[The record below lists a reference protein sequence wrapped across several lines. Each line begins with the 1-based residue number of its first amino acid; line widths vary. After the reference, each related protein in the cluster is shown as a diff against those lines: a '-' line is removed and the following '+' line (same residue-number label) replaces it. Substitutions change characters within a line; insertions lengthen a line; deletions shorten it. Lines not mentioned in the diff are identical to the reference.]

1 MSKCYFNGILL
12 PSIPSEILTT
22 YPTAIIVKNNSSGY
36 YDLIVSEGHWS
47 YNSNNNTLNNPL
59 TSTSYLYRIS
69 IQNSAEYVEWEFYKL
84 STNVYELDENKM
96 MIWSNNTILNGDTI
110 YFPRCAIFEF
120 SENKI
125 KINDITLPPIPLEV
139 FTNNPY
145 CWIRYANSS
154 KRYSLYLSSA
164 RWYLN
169 GNTVNTVTD
178 AKQYEYWILST
189 DINDTWHSR
198 GTLEGVTVD
207 GTTTIG
213 FWSLQDI
220 ENIATKEIFLFATD
234 VIEVPFMTKYLVRD
248 NETIYTIT
256 DNTLVEV
263 SGELNADLFINNG
276 VDTIPNGDLIKNL
289 TRPEVLCW
297 SNKTEVQTLK
307 ATVKGVPKSPQ
318 SIISEKIDLM
328 SSGIKGINGVIVDCK
343 GDVVFTISFDNKAT
357 WKFFNGTTWQVAE
370 TEING
375 MNKEQFEAITESQ
388 YQTEYEQ
395 ASCLYIRAVLQNETQ
410 SLTSVKIDFIN

>member
-12 PSIPSEILTT
+12 PNIPSEILTT
-22 YPTAIIVKNNSSGY
+22 HSAAIIIKNNLSGY

-47 YNSNNNTLNNPL
+47 YNSNNNTLNNAL

-69 IQNSAEYVEWEFYKL
+69 IQNSTEYVEWEFYKL
-84 STNVYELDENKM
+84 STNVYQLDENKM

-110 YFPRCAIFEF
+110 YFPRCAICEF

-125 KINDITLPPIPLEV
+125 KFNDIILPPIPLEI
-139 FTNNPY
+139 FKNNPY
-145 CWIRYANSS
+145 CWMLFSNTSNRY
-154 KRYSLYLSSA
+154 YLFLSSA
-164 RWYLN
+164 RWCLN
-169 GNTVNTVTD
+169 GNIVNTVTD
-178 AKQYEYWILST
+178 VKKYVYRT
-189 DINDTWHSR
+189 DINNTWQSY
-198 GTLEGVTVD
+198 
-207 GTTTIG
+207 GTTNGVELNNTKISI
-213 FWSLQDI
+213 WSLQDI
-220 ENIATKEIFLFATD
+220 ENTATKEIFLFATD
-234 VIEVPFMTKYLVRD
+234 AIEVPFMTKYLVRD

-256 DNTLVEV
+256 NNALVEV

-318 SIISEKIDLM
+318 SIISERIELM
-328 SSGIKGINGVIVDCK
+328 GSGIKGINSVTIESK
-343 GDVVFTISFDNKAT
+343 GDVVFAVSFDNKAT
-357 WKFFNGTTWQVAE
+357 WKFFDGTAWQVAE

-395 ASCLYIRAVLQNETQ
+395 ASSLYIRATLQNEAQ

>member
-47 YNSNNNTLNNPL
+47 YNSNNNTLNNAL

-69 IQNSAEYVEWEFYKL
+69 IQNSTEYVEWEFYKL
-84 STNVYELDENKM
+84 STNVYELNENKM

-110 YFPRCAIFEF
+110 YFPRCAICEF

-125 KINDITLPPIPLEV
+125 KFNDIILPPIPLEI
-139 FTNNPY
+139 FKNNPY
-145 CWIRYANSS
+145 CWILFSNTS
-154 KRYSLYLSSA
+154 KRYYLFLSSA
-164 RWYLN
+164 RWCLN
-169 GNTVNTVTD
+169 NNIVNTVTD
-178 AKQYEYWILST
+178 TKKYVYRT
-189 DINDTWHSR
+189 DINDTWQSY
-198 GTLEGVTVD
+198 
-207 GTTTIG
+207 GTTNGVELNDTKISI
-213 FWSLQDI
+213 WSLQDI
-220 ENIATKEIFLFATD
+220 ENTATKEIFLSATD
-234 VIEVPFMTKYLVRD
+234 AIEIPFMTKYLVRD

-256 DNTLVEV
+256 DNALVEV

-276 VDTIPNGDLIKNL
+276 IDTIPNGDLIKNL

-328 SSGIKGINGVIVDCK
+328 GSGIKGINSVIVDCK

-357 WKFFNGTTWQVAE
+357 WKFFDGTAWQVAE

-395 ASCLYIRAVLQNETQ
+395 ASSLYIRAVLQNEAQ

>member
-22 YPTAIIVKNNSSGY
+22 YSAAIIIKNNSSGY

-47 YNSNNNTLNNPL
+47 YNSNNNTLNNAL
-59 TSTSYLYRIS
+59 ASTSYLYRIS
-69 IQNSAEYVEWEFYKL
+69 IQNSTEYVEWEFYKL
-84 STNVYELDENKM
+84 STNVYELNESKT
-96 MIWSNNTILNGDTI
+96 ILWSNNTILNGDTI
-110 YFPRCAIFEF
+110 YFPRCAICEF

-125 KINDITLPPIPLEV
+125 KINDITLPPIPLET

-145 CWIRYANSS
+145 CFILFSNTS
-154 KRYSLYLSSA
+154 KRYYLYLSSA
-164 RWYLN
+164 RWYFN
-169 GNTVNTVTD
+169 SNIVNTVTD
-178 AKQYEYWILST
+178 ATKYVYGILST
-189 DINDTWHSR
+189 NTNDTWHSY
-198 GTLEGVTVD
+198 TITKDIVID
-207 GTTTIG
+207 GATIISV
-213 FWSLQDI
+213 WSLQDI
-220 ENIATKEIFLFATD
+220 ENTATNEIFLSATD
-234 VIEVPFMTKYLVRD
+234 AIEVPFMTKYLVRD

-263 SGELNADLFINNG
+263 VGELNADLFINSG

-307 ATVKGVPKSPQ
+307 ATVKGVPKLPQ

-328 SSGIKGINGVIVDCK
+328 GSGIKGINSVTIESK
-343 GDVVFTISFDNKAT
+343 GDVIFTVSFDNKAT
-357 WKFFNGTTWQVAE
+357 WKFFNGTAWQVAE
-370 TEING
+370 TETSG

-395 ASCLYIRAVLQNETQ
+395 ATCLYIRATLQNTAQ

>member
-12 PSIPSEILTT
+12 PNIPSEILTT
-22 YPTAIIVKNNSSGY
+22 CPTAIIIKNNSSGY

-47 YNSNNNTLNNPL
+47 YNSNNNTLNNAL

-69 IQNSAEYVEWEFYKL
+69 IQNSTEYVEWEFYKL
-84 STNVYELDENKM
+84 STNVYELDENKT
-96 MIWSNNTILNGDTI
+96 ILWSNNTILSGDTT
-110 YFPRCAIFEF
+110 YFPRCAICEF

-145 CWIRYANSS
+145 CWIRFATNS

-213 FWSLQDI
+213 IWSLQDI
-220 ENIATKEIFLFATD
+220 ENTATKEIFLYATD
-234 VIEVPFMTKYLVRD
+234 AIEIPFMTKYLVRD
-248 NETIYTIT
+248 NETIYTFT
-256 DNTLVEV
+256 DNALLEV
-263 SGELNADLFINNG
+263 FGELNADLFINNG
-276 VDTIPNGDLIKNL
+276 VDTIPKGDLIKNL

-307 ATVKGVPKSPQ
+307 ATVKGVPKLPQ
-318 SIISEKIDLM
+318 CIISERIELM
-328 SSGIKGINGVIVDCK
+328 GSGIKGINSAIVDCK
-343 GDVVFTISFDNKAT
+343 GDVIFSLSFDNKAT
-357 WKFFNGTTWQVAE
+357 WKFFDGTAWQVAE
-370 TEING
+370 TETNG

-395 ASCLYIRAVLQNETQ
+395 ASCLYIRAVLQNKTQ

>member
-12 PSIPSEILTT
+12 PSIPSEILRE
-22 YPTAIIVKNNSSGY
+22 YSAAVIIKNNASGY

-69 IQNSAEYVEWEFYKL
+69 IQNSTEYVEWEFYKL
-84 STNVYELDENKM
+84 STNVYQLDENKM

-110 YFPRCAIFEF
+110 YFPRCAICEF

-125 KINDITLPPIPLEV
+125 KFNDIILPPIPLEI
-139 FTNNPY
+139 FKNNPY
-145 CWIRYANSS
+145 CWILFSNTS
-154 KRYSLYLSSA
+154 KRYYLFLSSA
-164 RWYLN
+164 RWCLN
-169 GNTVNTVTD
+169 GNIVNTVTD
-178 AKQYEYWILST
+178 VKKNVYRT
-189 DINDTWHSR
+189 DINDTWQSY
-198 GTLEGVTVD
+198 
-207 GTTTIG
+207 GTTNGVELNDTKMG
-213 FWSLQDI
+213 VWSLQDI
-220 ENIATKEIFLFATD
+220 ENTVTKEIFLSATD
-234 VIEVPFMTKYLVRD
+234 AIEIPFMTKYLVRD
-248 NETIYTIT
+248 NQTIYTIT
-256 DNTLVEV
+256 DNALVEV
-263 SGELNADLFINNG
+263 SGELNADLFINSG

-307 ATVKGVPKSPQ
+307 ATVKGIPKSPQ
-318 SIISEKIDLM
+318 SIISERIELM
-328 SSGIKGINGVIVDCK
+328 GSGIKGINSVIVDCK

-357 WKFFNGTTWQVAE
+357 WKFFDGTTWQIAE

-375 MNKEQFEAITESQ
+375 MNKEQFEAITETQ

>member
-22 YPTAIIVKNNSSGY
+22 YPAAVIIKNNSSSY

-47 YNSNNNTLNNPL
+47 YNNNNNTLNNAL

-69 IQNSAEYVEWEFYKL
+69 IQNSMEYVEWEFYKL
-84 STNVYELDENKM
+84 STNVYELNENKM
-96 MIWSNNTILNGDTI
+96 MIWSNNTILSGDTI
-110 YFPRCAIFEF
+110 YFPRCAICEF

-125 KINDITLPPIPLEV
+125 KFNDIILPPIPSEI
-139 FTNNPY
+139 FAENPY
-145 CWIRYANSS
+145 CFIVYRGTSNRY
-154 KRYSLYLSSA
+154 
-164 RWYLN
+164 YLN
-169 GNTVNTVTD
+169 MCPKPFIYSNNSIT
-178 AKQYEYWILST
+178 
-189 DINDTWHSR
+189 
-198 GTLEGVTVD
+198 TLESEVIRQVYRISNINETSWSYYTAVTSP
-207 GTTTIG
+207 TTLTDNDRAI
-213 FWSLQDI
+213 WSLQDI
-220 ENIATKEIFLFATD
+220 ENIVTKEIFLSATD
-234 VIEVPFMTKYLVRD
+234 AIEVPFMTKYLVRD

-256 DNTLVEV
+256 DNALVEV
-263 SGELNADLFINNG
+263 VGELNADLFINSG

-357 WKFFNGTTWQVAE
+357 WKFFDGTVWQVAE

-395 ASCLYIRAVLQNETQ
+395 ASCLYIRATLQNEAQ

>member
-1 MSKCYFNGILL
+1 MTKCYFNGILL

-47 YNSNNNTLNNPL
+47 YNSNNNTLNNAL

-69 IQNSAEYVEWEFYKL
+69 IQNSTEYVEWEFYKL

-96 MIWSNNTILNGDTI
+96 IIWSNNTILNGDTI
-110 YFPRCAIFEF
+110 YFPRCAICEF

-125 KINDITLPPIPLEV
+125 KFNDIILPPIPLEI
-139 FTNNPY
+139 FKNNPY
-145 CWIRYANSS
+145 CWILFSNTS
-154 KRYSLYLSSA
+154 KRYYLFLSSA
-164 RWYLN
+164 RWCLN
-169 GNTVNTVTD
+169 ENIVNTVTD
-178 AKQYEYWILST
+178 TKKYVYRT
-189 DINDTWHSR
+189 DINDTWQSY
-198 GTLEGVTVD
+198 
-207 GTTTIG
+207 GTTNGVELNDTKISI
-213 FWSLQDI
+213 WSLQDI
-220 ENIATKEIFLFATD
+220 ENTVTKEIFLSATD
-234 VIEVPFMTKYLVRD
+234 AIEVPFMTKYLVRD

-256 DNTLVEV
+256 DNALVEV
-263 SGELNADLFINNG
+263 VGELNADLFINSG

-307 ATVKGVPKSPQ
+307 ATVKGIPKLPQ
-318 SIISEKIDLM
+318 CIISERIELM
-328 SSGIKGINGVIVDCK
+328 GSGIKGINSVSVECK
-343 GDVVFTISFDNKAT
+343 GDVIFSLSFDNKAT
-357 WKFFNGTTWQVAE
+357 WKFFDGTAWQVAE
-370 TEING
+370 TETNG

-395 ASCLYIRAVLQNETQ
+395 ASCLYIRAVLQNEAQ

>member
-22 YPTAIIVKNNSSGY
+22 YPAAVIIKNNSSSY
-36 YDLIVSEGHWS
+36 YDLIVSEGHWR
-47 YNSNNNTLNNPL
+47 YNSNNNTLNNAL

-69 IQNSAEYVEWEFYKL
+69 IQNSTEYVEWEFYKL

-96 MIWSNNTILNGDTI
+96 IIWSRNTILNGDTI
-110 YFPRCAIFEF
+110 YFPRCAICEF

-125 KINDITLPPIPLEV
+125 KINDITLPPIPLET

-145 CWIRYANSS
+145 CFILFSNTS
-154 KRYSLYLSSA
+154 KRYYLYLSSA
-164 RWYLN
+164 RWYFN
-169 GNTVNTVTD
+169 SNIVNTVTD
-178 AKQYEYWILST
+178 ATKYVYGILST
-189 DINDTWHSR
+189 NTNDTWRSY
-198 GTLEGVTVD
+198 TITKDIVID
-207 GTTTIG
+207 GTTIIG
-213 FWSLQDI
+213 VWSLQDI
-220 ENIATKEIFLFATD
+220 ENTATNEIFLSATD
-234 VIEVPFMTKYLVRD
+234 AIEVPFMTKYLVRD
-248 NETIYTIT
+248 NETIYTIA
-256 DNTLVEV
+256 DNTLVEIA
-263 SGELNADLFINNG
+263 GELNADLFINSG

-297 SNKTEVQTLK
+297 TNKTEVQTLK
-307 ATVKGVPKSPQ
+307 ATVKGVPKLPQ

-328 SSGIKGINGVIVDCK
+328 GGSIKGINSVTIESK
-343 GDVVFTISFDNKAT
+343 GDVVFAVSFDNKET

-375 MNKEQFEAITESQ
+375 MNKEQFEAITETQ

-395 ASCLYIRAVLQNETQ
+395 ASCLYIRATLQNETQ

>member
-69 IQNSAEYVEWEFYKL
+69 IENSAEYVEWEFYKL
-84 STNVYELDENKM
+84 STNVYQLDENKM

-110 YFPRCAIFEF
+110 YFPRCAICEF

-125 KINDITLPPIPLEV
+125 KFNDVILPPIPAEK
-139 FTNNPY
+139 FAENPY
-145 CWIRYANSS
+145 CWIRHRASDN
-154 KRYSLYLSSA
+154 RYFLHMAPKPWDYSNNVIKTSESGVIQQFY
-164 RWYLN
+164 R
-169 GNTVNTVTD
+169 
-178 AKQYEYWILST
+178 IL
-189 DINDTWHSR
+189 DINATSWSYY
-198 GTLEGVTVD
+198 GELTSNYTLSDDNIAVWT
-207 GTTTIG
+207 
-213 FWSLQDI
+213 LQDI
-220 ENIATKEIFLFATD
+220 ENTATNELFLSATD
-234 VIEVPFMTKYLVRD
+234 AIEVPFMTKYLVRD
-248 NETIYTIT
+248 NETIYTFT
-256 DNTLVEV
+256 DNILLEV
-263 SGELNADLFINNG
+263 FGELNADLFINSG

-307 ATVKGVPKSPQ
+307 ATVKGVPKLPQ
-318 SIISEKIDLM
+318 CIISEKIDLM
-328 SSGIKGINGVIVDCK
+328 GSGIKGINSVIVDCK
-343 GDVVFTISFDNKAT
+343 GDVVFTISFDNKET
-357 WKFFNGTTWQVAE
+357 WKFFDGTMWQVAE
-370 TEING
+370 TETNG
-375 MNKEQFEAITESQ
+375 MNKEQFEAITETQ

-395 ASCLYIRAVLQNETQ
+395 ASCLYIRATLQNEAQ

>member
-1 MSKCYFNGILL
+1 MTKCYFNGILL

-47 YNSNNNTLNNPL
+47 YNSNNNTLNNAL

-69 IQNSAEYVEWEFYKL
+69 IQNSMEYVEWEFYKL
-84 STNVYELDENKM
+84 STNVYELNENKM
-96 MIWSNNTILNGDTI
+96 IIWSNNTILSGDTI
-110 YFPRCAIFEF
+110 YFPRCAICEF

-125 KINDITLPPIPLEV
+125 KINDITLPPIPSEI

-145 CWIRYANSS
+145 CWISFSDVS
-154 KRYSLYLSSA
+154 KRYYLFLSSS

-169 GNTVNTVTD
+169 GNTVNTVTNTKKY
-178 AKQYEYWILST
+178 AYWISST
-189 DINDTWHSR
+189 DINDTWHNS
-198 GTLEGVTVD
+198 GNPDGVTVN
-207 GTTTIG
+207 GTTSTGI
-213 FWSLQDI
+213 WSLQDI
-220 ENIATKEIFLFATD
+220 ENIVTKEIFLSATD
-234 VIEVPFMTKYLVRD
+234 AIEIPFMTKYLVRD

-263 SGELNADLFINNG
+263 VGELNADLFITSG

-357 WKFFNGTTWQVAE
+357 WKFFNGTMWQVAE

-395 ASCLYIRAVLQNETQ
+395 ASCLYIRATLQNAAQ

>member
-1 MSKCYFNGILL
+1 MTKCYFNGVLL
-12 PSIPSEILTT
+12 PSIPAEILRE
-22 YPTAIIVKNNSSGY
+22 YSAAVIIKNNSSGY
-36 YDLIVSEGHWS
+36 YDLIISEGYWS
-47 YNSNNNTLNNPL
+47 YNSTNNTLNNAL

-69 IQNSAEYVEWEFYKL
+69 IENSAEYVEWEFYKL

-96 MIWSNNTILNGDTI
+96 IMWSNNTILNGDTI
-110 YFPRCAIFEF
+110 YFPRCAICEF

-125 KINDITLPPIPLEV
+125 KINDITLPPIPQQIFV
-139 FTNNPY
+139 NNPY
-145 CWIRYANSS
+145 CWIRFADAD
-154 KRYSLYLSSA
+154 KRYYLHLSSA

-169 GNTVNTVTD
+169 GNTANTVTE
-178 AKQYEYWILST
+178 ATKYAYWISST

-198 GTLEGVTVD
+198 GTTEGVTVN
-207 GTTTIG
+207 TTSRIG

-220 ENIATKEIFLFATD
+220 KNTATNEICLAATD
-234 VIEVPFMTKYLVRD
+234 AIEVPFMTKYLVRD
-248 NETIYTIT
+248 NQTIYTIT

-276 VDTIPNGDLIKNL
+276 IDTIPQGDLIKNL

-297 SNKTEVQTLK
+297 TDKTEVQTLK
-307 ATVKGVPKSPQ
+307 ATVKGVPKLPQ
-318 SIISEKIDLM
+318 CIISEKIDLM
-328 SSGIKGINGVIVDCK
+328 GSGIKGINSATVDCK
-343 GDVVFTISFDNKAT
+343 GDVIFAISFDDKET
-357 WKFFNGTTWQVAE
+357 WKFFDGTAWQVAE
-370 TEING
+370 TEANG

-395 ASCLYIRAVLQNETQ
+395 ASCLYIRATLQSEAQ

>member
-12 PSIPSEILTT
+12 PSIPSE
-22 YPTAIIVKNNSSGY
+22 YPTAIIVKNNLSGY

-47 YNSNNNTLNNPL
+47 YNSNNNTLNNAL

-69 IQNSAEYVEWEFYKL
+69 IQNSTEYVEWEFYKL
-84 STNVYELDENKM
+84 STNVYELNENKM

-110 YFPRCAIFEF
+110 YFPRCAICEF

-125 KINDITLPPIPLEV
+125 KFNDIILPPIPLEI
-139 FTNNPY
+139 FKNNPY
-145 CWIRYANSS
+145 CWMLFSNTS
-154 KRYSLYLSSA
+154 KRYYLFLSSA
-164 RWYLN
+164 RWCLN
-169 GNTVNTVTD
+169 GNIVNTVTD
-178 AKQYEYWILST
+178 VKKHVYRT
-189 DINDTWHSR
+189 DINDTWQSY
-198 GTLEGVTVD
+198 
-207 GTTTIG
+207 GTTNGVELNDTKIG
-213 FWSLQDI
+213 IWSLQDI
-220 ENIATKEIFLFATD
+220 ENTATKEIFLSATD
-234 VIEVPFMTKYLVRD
+234 AIEIPFMTKYLVRD
-248 NETIYTIT
+248 NETIYTIA
-256 DNTLVEV
+256 DNTLVEIV
-263 SGELNADLFINNG
+263 GELNADLFINSG
-276 VDTIPNGDLIKNL
+276 IDTIPNGDLIKNL

-307 ATVKGVPKSPQ
+307 ATVKGVPKLPQ

-328 SSGIKGINGVIVDCK
+328 GSGIKGINSVIVDCK

-357 WKFFNGTTWQVAE
+357 WKFFDGTAWQVAE

-395 ASCLYIRAVLQNETQ
+395 ASSLYIRAVLQNEAQ

>member
-22 YPTAIIVKNNSSGY
+22 HSAAVIIKNNSSGY

-69 IQNSAEYVEWEFYKL
+69 IQNSTEYVEWEFYKL
-84 STNVYELDENKM
+84 STNVYQLDENKM
-96 MIWSNNTILNGDTI
+96 IIWSNNTILNGDTI
-110 YFPRCAIFEF
+110 YFPRCAICEF

-125 KINDITLPPIPLEV
+125 KFNDIILPPIPSGI
-139 FTNNPY
+139 FANNPY
-145 CWIRYANSS
+145 CWILFSNTS
-154 KRYSLYLSSA
+154 KRYYLFLSST
-164 RWYLN
+164 RWCLN
-169 GNTVNTVTD
+169 GNIVNTVTD
-178 AKQYEYWILST
+178 TKKYVYRT
-189 DINDTWHSR
+189 DINDTWQSY
-198 GTLEGVTVD
+198 
-207 GTTTIG
+207 GTTNGVELNNTKICI
-213 FWSLQDI
+213 WSLQDI
-220 ENIATKEIFLFATD
+220 ENIATKEIFLTATD
-234 VIEVPFMTKYLVRD
+234 AIEVPFMTKYLVRD

-263 SGELNADLFINNG
+263 VGELNADLFINNG
-276 VDTIPNGDLIKNL
+276 IDTIPNGDLIKNL

-307 ATVKGVPKSPQ
+307 AIVKGVPKSPQ
-318 SIISEKIDLM
+318 SIIYEKIDLM
-328 SSGIKGINGVIVDCK
+328 GSGIKGINSAIVDCK

-357 WKFFNGTTWQVAE
+357 WKFFDGTTWQVAE

-395 ASCLYIRAVLQNETQ
+395 ASCLYIRAVLQNEAQ

>member
-12 PSIPSEILTT
+12 PNIPSEILTT
-22 YPTAIIVKNNSSGY
+22 YPTAIIVKNNLSGY

-47 YNSNNNTLNNPL
+47 YNSNNNTLNNAL

-69 IQNSAEYVEWEFYKL
+69 IQNSTEYVEWEFYKL

-110 YFPRCAIFEF
+110 YFPRCAICEF

-125 KINDITLPPIPLEV
+125 KINDIILPPIPSEI
-139 FTNNPY
+139 FANNPY
-145 CWIRYANSS
+145 CWILFSTAS
-154 KRYSLYLSSA
+154 KRYYLFLSSA
-164 RWYLN
+164 RWCLN
-169 GNTVNTVTD
+169 GNIVNTVTD
-178 AKQYEYWILST
+178 IKKYAYRISST
-189 DINDTWHSR
+189 NDKWDSY
-198 GTLEGVTVD
+198 
-207 GTTTIG
+207 GTTNGVELNNTKISI
-213 FWSLQDI
+213 WSLQDI
-220 ENIATKEIFLFATD
+220 ENIATKEIFLSATD
-234 VIEVPFMTKYLVRD
+234 AIEVPFMTKYLVRD
-248 NETIYTIT
+248 NETIYTIA
-256 DNTLVEV
+256 DNTLVEIA
-263 SGELNADLFINNG
+263 GELNADLFINNG
-276 VDTIPNGDLIKNL
+276 IDTIPNGDLIKNL

-297 SNKTEVQTLK
+297 TNKTEVQTLK

-328 SSGIKGINGVIVDCK
+328 GSGIKGINGVIVDCK

-357 WKFFNGTTWQVAE
+357 WKFFDGTAWQVAE

-395 ASCLYIRAVLQNETQ
+395 ASCLYIRATLQNETQ

>member
-1 MSKCYFNGILL
+1 MTKCYFNGILL
-12 PSIPSEILTT
+12 PSIPAEILTT
-22 YPTAIIVKNNSSGY
+22 YPAAVIIKNNLSGY

-47 YNSNNNTLNNPL
+47 YNSNNNTLNNAL

-69 IQNSAEYVEWEFYKL
+69 IQNSTEYVEWEFYKL

-96 MIWSNNTILNGDTI
+96 MIWSNNTILSGDTI
-110 YFPRCAIFEF
+110 YFPRCAICEF

-125 KINDITLPPIPLEV
+125 KINDITLPPIPLET

-145 CWIRYANSS
+145 CFIVFSNTS
-154 KRYSLYLSSA
+154 KRYYLYLSSA
-164 RWYLN
+164 RWYFN
-169 GNTVNTVTD
+169 SNIVNTVTD
-178 AKQYEYWILST
+178 ATKYVYGILST
-189 DINDTWHSR
+189 NTNDTWRSY
-198 GTLEGVTVD
+198 TITKDIEVD
-207 GTTTIG
+207 GTTIIG
-213 FWSLQDI
+213 VWSLQDI
-220 ENIATKEIFLFATD
+220 ENITTNEIFLSATD
-234 VIEVPFMTKYLVRD
+234 AIEVPFMTKYLVRD
-248 NETIYTIT
+248 NETIYTFT
-256 DNTLVEV
+256 DNALLEV
-263 SGELNADLFINNG
+263 FGELNADLFINNG

-307 ATVKGVPKSPQ
+307 ATAKGIPKLPQ

-328 SSGIKGINGVIVDCK
+328 SSGIKGINSATVDCK
-343 GDVVFTISFDNKAT
+343 GDVIFTISFDNKAT
-357 WKFFNGTTWQVAE
+357 WKFFNGTSWQVAE
-370 TEING
+370 TETNG

-395 ASCLYIRAVLQNETQ
+395 ASCLYIRATLQNEAQ

>member
-47 YNSNNNTLNNPL
+47 YNSNNNTLNNAL

-69 IQNSAEYVEWEFYKL
+69 IQNSTEYVEWEFYKL
-84 STNVYELDENKM
+84 STNVYELNENKM

-110 YFPRCAIFEF
+110 YFPRCAICEF

-125 KINDITLPPIPLEV
+125 KFNDIILPPIPLEI
-139 FTNNPY
+139 FKNNPY
-145 CWIRYANSS
+145 CWILFSNTS
-154 KRYSLYLSSA
+154 KRYYLFLSSA
-164 RWYLN
+164 RWCLN
-169 GNTVNTVTD
+169 NNIVNTVTD
-178 AKQYEYWILST
+178 VKKYVYRT
-189 DINDTWHSR
+189 DINDTWQSY
-198 GTLEGVTVD
+198 
-207 GTTTIG
+207 GTTNGVELNDTKISI
-213 FWSLQDI
+213 WSLQDI
-220 ENIATKEIFLFATD
+220 ENTATKEIFLSATD
-234 VIEVPFMTKYLVRD
+234 AIEIPFMTKYLVRD
-248 NETIYTIT
+248 NETIYTIA

-263 SGELNADLFINNG
+263 VGELNADLFINSG

-328 SSGIKGINGVIVDCK
+328 GSGIKGINSVIVDCK

-357 WKFFNGTTWQVAE
+357 WKFFDGTVWQVAE

-395 ASCLYIRAVLQNETQ
+395 ASSLYIRAVLQNEAQ

>member
-22 YPTAIIVKNNSSGY
+22 YPAAVIIKNNSSGY

-47 YNSNNNTLNNPL
+47 YNSNNNTLNNAL

-84 STNVYELDENKM
+84 STNVYELNENKM
-96 MIWSNNTILNGDTI
+96 IMWSRNTILNGDTI
-110 YFPRCAIFEF
+110 YFPRCAICEF

-125 KINDITLPPIPLEV
+125 KINDITLPPIPLET

-145 CWIRYANSS
+145 CFILFSNTS
-154 KRYSLYLSSA
+154 KRYYLYLSSA
-164 RWYLN
+164 RWYFN
-169 GNTVNTVTD
+169 SNIVNTVTD
-178 AKQYEYWILST
+178 ATKYVYGILST
-189 DINDTWHSR
+189 NTNDTWRSY
-198 GTLEGVTVD
+198 TITKDIEVD
-207 GTTTIG
+207 GTTIIG
-213 FWSLQDI
+213 VWSLQDI
-220 ENIATKEIFLFATD
+220 ENTATNEIFLSATD
-234 VIEVPFMTKYLVRD
+234 AIEVPFMTKYLVRD
-248 NETIYTIT
+248 NETIYTIA

-263 SGELNADLFINNG
+263 SGELNADLFINSG

-318 SIISEKIDLM
+318 CIISEKIDLM
-328 SSGIKGINGVIVDCK
+328 GSGIKGINSVIVDCK

-357 WKFFNGTTWQVAE
+357 WKFFDGTVWQVAE

-395 ASCLYIRAVLQNETQ
+395 ASCLYIRATLQNEAQ

>member
-1 MSKCYFNGILL
+1 MTKCYFNGILL

-22 YPTAIIVKNNSSGY
+22 YPTAIIIKNNSSGY

-47 YNSNNNTLNNPL
+47 YNSNNNTLNNAL

-69 IQNSAEYVEWEFYKL
+69 IQNSTEYVEWEFYKL
-84 STNVYELDENKM
+84 STNVYELDENKTIM
-96 MIWSNNTILNGDTI
+96 WSNNTILSGDTI
-110 YFPRCAIFEF
+110 YFPRCAICEF

-145 CWIRYANSS
+145 CWIRYATNS

-164 RWYLN
+164 RWYLS

-178 AKQYEYWILST
+178 AKKYEYWVLST

-213 FWSLQDI
+213 IWSLQDI
-220 ENIATKEIFLFATD
+220 ENIATKEIFLSATD
-234 VIEVPFMTKYLVRD
+234 AIEVPFMTKYLVRD
-248 NETIYTIT
+248 NETIYTFT
-256 DNTLVEV
+256 DNALLEIF
-263 SGELNADLFINNG
+263 GELNADLFINSG

-307 ATVKGVPKSPQ
+307 ATVKGIPKSPQ
-318 SIISEKIDLM
+318 CIISEKINLM
-328 SSGIKGINGVIVDCK
+328 GSGIKGINNATVDCK
-343 GDVVFTISFDNKAT
+343 GDVIFTISFDNKAT
-357 WKFFNGTTWQVAE
+357 WKFFNGTAWQVAE

-388 YQTEYEQ
+388 YRTEYEQ
-395 ASCLYIRAVLQNETQ
+395 ASSLYIRATLQNETQ

>member
-22 YPTAIIVKNNSSGY
+22 YPTAIIVKNNLSGY

-47 YNSNNNTLNNPL
+47 YNSNNNTLNNAL

-69 IQNSAEYVEWEFYKL
+69 IQNSTEYVEWEFYKL
-84 STNVYELDENKM
+84 STNVYQLDENKM
-96 MIWSNNTILNGDTI
+96 ILWSRNTILNGDTI
-110 YFPRCAIFEF
+110 YFPRCAICEF

-125 KINDITLPPIPLEV
+125 KFNDIILPPIPLEI
-139 FTNNPY
+139 FKNNPY
-145 CWIRYANSS
+145 CWMLFSNTS
-154 KRYSLYLSSA
+154 KRYYLFLSSA
-164 RWYLN
+164 RWCLN
-169 GNTVNTVTD
+169 GNIVNTVTD
-178 AKQYEYWILST
+178 AKKYAYRTSST
-189 DINDTWHSR
+189 NDTWQSY
-198 GTLEGVTVD
+198 GTTEGVELNDTK
-207 GTTTIG
+207 IG
-213 FWSLQDI
+213 IWSLQDI
-220 ENIATKEIFLFATD
+220 ENIVTKEIFLSATD
-234 VIEVPFMTKYLVRD
+234 AIEVPFMTKYLVRD

-256 DNTLVEV
+256 DNALVEV
-263 SGELNADLFINNG
+263 VGELNADLFINSG

-307 ATVKGVPKSPQ
+307 ATVKGVPKLPQ

-328 SSGIKGINGVIVDCK
+328 GSGIKGINSVIVDCK
-343 GDVVFTISFDNKAT
+343 GDVVFTVSFDNKAT
-357 WKFFNGTTWQVAE
+357 WKFFDGAAWQVAE

-375 MNKEQFEAITESQ
+375 INKEQFEAITESQ

-395 ASCLYIRAVLQNETQ
+395 ASSLYIRATLQNEAQ

>member
-12 PSIPSEILTT
+12 PNIPSEILTT
-22 YPTAIIVKNNSSGY
+22 HSAAIIIKNNLSGY

-47 YNSNNNTLNNPL
+47 YNSNNNTLNNAL

-69 IQNSAEYVEWEFYKL
+69 IQNSTEYVEWEFYKL
-84 STNVYELDENKM
+84 STNVYELNENKM
-96 MIWSNNTILNGDTI
+96 IVWSNNTILNGDTI
-110 YFPRCAIFEF
+110 YFPRCAICEF

-125 KINDITLPPIPLEV
+125 KFNDIILPPIPLEI
-139 FTNNPY
+139 FKNNPY
-145 CWIRYANSS
+145 CWMLFSNTSNRY
-154 KRYSLYLSSA
+154 YLFLSSA
-164 RWYLN
+164 RWCLN
-169 GNTVNTVTD
+169 GNIVNTVTD
-178 AKQYEYWILST
+178 VKKYVYRT
-189 DINDTWHSR
+189 DINNTWQSY
-198 GTLEGVTVD
+198 
-207 GTTTIG
+207 GTTNGVELNNTKISI
-213 FWSLQDI
+213 WSLQDI
-220 ENIATKEIFLFATD
+220 ENTATKEIFLFATD
-234 VIEVPFMTKYLVRD
+234 AIEVPFMTKYLVRD

-256 DNTLVEV
+256 NNALVEIV
-263 SGELNADLFINNG
+263 GELNADLFINNG

-318 SIISEKIDLM
+318 SIISERIELM
-328 SSGIKGINGVIVDCK
+328 GSGIKGINSVIVDCK
-343 GDVVFTISFDNKAT
+343 GDVIFSLSFDNKAT
-357 WKFFNGTTWQVAE
+357 WKFFNGTAWQVAE
-370 TEING
+370 TETNG

-395 ASCLYIRAVLQNETQ
+395 ASSLYIRATLQNEAQ

>member
-22 YPTAIIVKNNSSGY
+22 YPTAIIIKNNSSGY

-69 IQNSAEYVEWEFYKL
+69 IQNSTEYVEWEFYKL
-84 STNVYELDENKM
+84 NTNVYQLDENKM
-96 MIWSNNTILNGDTI
+96 MIWSNNTILNGDII
-110 YFPRCAIFEF
+110 YFPRCAVCEF

-125 KINDITLPPIPLEV
+125 KFNDIILPPIPLEI
-139 FTNNPY
+139 FKNNPY
-145 CWIRYANSS
+145 SWILFSNTS
-154 KRYSLYLSSA
+154 KRYYLFLSSA
-164 RWYLN
+164 RWCLN
-169 GNTVNTVTD
+169 GNIVNTVTD
-178 AKQYEYWILST
+178 TKKYVYRT
-189 DINDTWHSR
+189 DINDTWQSY
-198 GTLEGVTVD
+198 
-207 GTTTIG
+207 GTTNGVELNDTKISI
-213 FWSLQDI
+213 WSLQDI
-220 ENIATKEIFLFATD
+220 ENTVTKEIFLSATD
-234 VIEVPFMTKYLVRD
+234 AIEIPFMTKYLVRD
-248 NETIYTIT
+248 NETIYTIA
-256 DNTLVEV
+256 DNALVEIA
-263 SGELNADLFINNG
+263 GELNADLFINNG
-276 VDTIPNGDLIKNL
+276 IDTIPNGDLIKNL

-318 SIISEKIDLM
+318 CILSEKIDLM
-328 SSGIKGINGVIVDCK
+328 GGSIKGINSVTIESK
-343 GDVVFTISFDNKAT
+343 GDVVFAVSFDNKAT
-357 WKFFNGTTWQVAE
+357 WKFFDGTAWQVAE

-395 ASCLYIRAVLQNETQ
+395 ASSLYIRATLQNETQ

>member
-22 YPTAIIVKNNSSGY
+22 YPTAIIVKNNLSGY

-47 YNSNNNTLNNPL
+47 YNSNNNTLNNAL

-69 IQNSAEYVEWEFYKL
+69 IQNSTEYVEWEFYKL
-84 STNVYELDENKM
+84 STNVYQLDENKM
-96 MIWSNNTILNGDTI
+96 IMWSNNTILNGDTI
-110 YFPRCAIFEF
+110 YFPRCAICEF

-125 KINDITLPPIPLEV
+125 KFNDVILPPIPLEI

-145 CWIRYANSS
+145 CWILFSNTS
-154 KRYSLYLSSA
+154 KRYYLFLSSA
-164 RWYLN
+164 RWCLN
-169 GNTVNTVTD
+169 GNIVNTVTD
-178 AKQYEYWILST
+178 TKKYAYRISST
-189 DINDTWHSR
+189 NDKWDSY
-198 GTLEGVTVD
+198 
-207 GTTTIG
+207 GTTNGVELNNTKMGIG
-213 FWSLQDI
+213 SLQDI
-220 ENIATKEIFLFATD
+220 ENIATKEIFLSATD
-234 VIEVPFMTKYLVRD
+234 AIEVPFMTKYLVRD

-256 DNTLVEV
+256 DNALVEV
-263 SGELNADLFINNG
+263 VGELNADLFINNG
-276 VDTIPNGDLIKNL
+276 IDIIPNGDLIKNL

-297 SNKTEVQTLK
+297 TNKTEVQTLK
-307 ATVKGVPKSPQ
+307 ATVKGVPKLPQ
-318 SIISEKIDLM
+318 CIISERIDLM
-328 SSGIKGINGVIVDCK
+328 GSGIKGINSVTIESK
-343 GDVVFTISFDNKAT
+343 GDVVFAVSFDNKAT
-357 WKFFNGTTWQVAE
+357 WKFFDGTMWQVAE

-395 ASCLYIRAVLQNETQ
+395 ASSLYIRAVLQNETQ

>member
-12 PSIPSEILTT
+12 PNIPSEILTT
-22 YPTAIIVKNNSSGY
+22 YPTAIIIKNNSSGY

-47 YNSNNNTLNNPL
+47 YNSNNNTLNNAL

-69 IQNSAEYVEWEFYKL
+69 IQNSTEYVEWEFYKL

-110 YFPRCAIFEF
+110 YFPRCAVCEF

-125 KINDITLPPIPLEV
+125 KINDITLPPIPLEI
-139 FTNNPY
+139 FKNNPY
-145 CWIRYANSS
+145 CWIRYATNS
-154 KRYSLYLSSA
+154 KRYYLYLSSA

-213 FWSLQDI
+213 IWSLQDI
-220 ENIATKEIFLFATD
+220 ENIVTKEIFLPATD
-234 VIEVPFMTKYLVRD
+234 AIEVPFMTKYLVRD

-256 DNTLVEV
+256 DNALVEIT
-263 SGELNADLFINNG
+263 GELNADLFINNG
-276 VDTIPNGDLIKNL
+276 IDTIPNGDLIKNL

-307 ATVKGVPKSPQ
+307 ATVKGIPKLPQ
-318 SIISEKIDLM
+318 CIISERIELM
-328 SSGIKGINGVIVDCK
+328 GSGIKGINGVIVDCK
-343 GDVVFTISFDNKAT
+343 GDVIFTISFDNEAT
-357 WKFFNGTTWQVAE
+357 WKFFDGTAWQVAE

-395 ASCLYIRAVLQNETQ
+395 ASCLYIRAVLQNEAQ